1 MSTLNRSQKQ
11 GGDEMIW
18 EEMSYNR
25 LSDCFSFV
33 EDLEHDK
40 PITKKTKNKKSQIN
54 QIQEENIEEAKEEKQ
69 CL

>member
-1 MSTLNRSQKQ
+1 
-11 GGDEMIW
+11 MIW